1 MRFPTLRRPASVLHH
16 GLMQNTYLVT
26 VVETEGGPD
35 AAMRTRLAT
44 CAAFRLASLERR
56 SGHYPQPGS
65 EFDMLDNFSGPF
77 LWERSDQQMADD
89 PPSRVDYEVLS
100 VDPLTRPDVPGEVR
114 VTVRL
119 AF

>member
-1 MRFPTLRRPASVLHH
+1 MRFPTLRRPALVLHH

-35 AAMRTRLAT
+35 AAMRARLAT

-100 VDPLTRPDVPGEVR
+100 VDPLTRPDEPGEVR